1 MMQEKREIKQTVKK
15 PLRTKIITVIC
26 IVIAIVDISCVMINY
41 NHYMDVNRDYSDS
54 LAETV
59 ANTVILVIDGDNV
72 TGYLE
77 SRKRDTSYYSVWNKL
92 IDYKNTSA
100 DIVGISVVN
109 FDEQGGHYVF
119 DTELSE
125 QGAFLGDI
133 RPFDSRQEEVKD
145 VLISSGQIEPLVYG
159 GRTDYYIPILS
170 SYNIPVAYII
180 VGISTESVQATQYA
194 YLLYITILI
203 TAITFAFGVFLI
215 IYMNKFI
222 IRPIN
227 TMSEAAINYSAT
239 LIGGG
244 ESPIG
249 KLEIRTD
256 DELERLCESLK
267 HMERDIIS
275 SSSQLAIADWNSSHD
290 SMTQMYN
297 KRAYEEQ
304 LAKLESEQEV
314 GIVYLDVDNLKRMND
329 TYGHENGDKVI
340 INAAE
345 MIKKYLNADVTSY
358 RVGGDEFVVLV
369 SSYAKEAFDEMVE
382 MMKADGAGTLS
393 DPNDEFFCRLA
404 IGGVYREENEE
415 LQDTIKRAESMMY
428 QDKHTVR

>member
-1 MMQEKREIKQTVKK
+1 VMQEKREIKQTVKK
-15 PLRTKIITVIC
+15 PLRVKIITAIC

-41 NHYMDVNRDYSDS
+41 NQYMDVNKDYSDS
-54 LAETV
+54 LAKTV
-59 ANTVILVIDGDNV
+59 ANTVILVIDGDGV
-72 TGYLE
+72 TGYSE
-77 SRKRDTSYYSVWNKL
+77 SGKRDTSYYAVWNKL

-100 DIVGISVVN
+100 DIVGLSIVN

-133 RPFDSRQEEVKD
+133 RPFDSKQEEVRD
-145 VLISSGQIEPLVYG
+145 ALISSKEIEPLVYG

-194 YLLYITILI
+194 YLLYIILII
-203 TAITFAFGVFLI
+203 TAITFLFGAFLI
-215 IYMNKFI
+215 MYMDRFI

-227 TMSEAAINYSAT
+227 TMSEAAMNYSEA
-239 LIGGG
+239 LIGEG

-249 KLEIRTD
+249 KLEIKTG
-256 DELERLCESLK
+256 DELERLCESMK

-275 SSSQLAIADWNSSHD
+275 SSSQLVIADWNSSHD
-290 SMTQMYN
+290 SMKQMYN
-297 KRAYEEQ
+297 KRAYEE
-304 LAKLESEQEV
+304 KLTGLEAEKEI

-329 TYGHENGDKVI
+329 TYGHEKGDDVI

-345 MIKKYLNADVTSY
+345 MIKKYLSTNITSY
-358 RVGGDEFVVLV
+358 RVGGDEFVVLA
-369 SSYAKEAFDEMVE
+369 SSCARDEFDKMVE
-382 MMKADGAGTLS
+382 AMKADKAGIVS
-393 DPNDEFFCRLA
+393 EPNDEFFCRLA
-404 IGGVYREENEE
+404 IGGAYREEKET
-415 LQDTIKRAESMMY
+415 LQDTIKRAEGMMY
-428 QDKHTVR
+428 RDKHTIR